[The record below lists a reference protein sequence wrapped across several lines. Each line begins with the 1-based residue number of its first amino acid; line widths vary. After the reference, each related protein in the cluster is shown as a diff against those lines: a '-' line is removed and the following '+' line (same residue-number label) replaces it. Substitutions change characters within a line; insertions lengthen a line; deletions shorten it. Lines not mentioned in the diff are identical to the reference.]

1 MTTYLIKFVTRNQT
15 PSRKLNSWFID
26 RWMRCFSTFSSFET
40 RCGCR
45 CWRTIVAKETGN
57 DSINSLCMIRLY
69 LNVRRGHRGGVNH
82 KESRSIF
89 AESKQP
95 FAWSSFTVFVLSSS
109 ILSSSYCLR
118 WKCKFDRYDFLNWKY
133 YLRTHLRFSNT
144 IVPINTTD
152 RN

>member
-1 MTTYLIKFVTRNQT
+1 MN
-15 PSRKLNSWFID
+15 SRLWFMG
-26 RWMRCFSTFSSFET
+26 RKTRCFSTFFVVRNQMWMSS
-40 RCGCR
+40 
-45 CWRTIVAKETGN
+45 WRTIVAKETGN
-57 DSINSLCMIRLY
+57 DSINSLCIIRLC